1 MATAHR
7 IRDKHLTCSICFEL
21 YTRPKTLPCMHSF
34 CEHCLENHILAKRD
48 DKGFGCPMCN
58 THTLMPDPAAP
69 PDKWASQ
76 FKTDFK
82 LVGML
87 EEIFQIEQ
95 ERSVVKDAKKLN
107 QLLDDLR
114 SSENTLLD
122 KIEIDKLALSKISVD
137 QDEISQQISD
147 VFSTIKM
154 KIQRKEEALK
164 QRLNQLCV
172 QRKDIVSRSWLSKQ
186 KLIDQINSQIE
197 VGEKLT
203 SMAVK
208 DTSEGEVEKFH
219 ETQAQF
225 KKAVDNATSVSLPN
239 VELNLKQED
248 ITRFDSLVFCDIR
261 QLKAE
266 SDKSVSNTDKEI
278 TGVVPEKSKSGEA
291 KAVKEVKSV
300 KTFKAPQPPQK
311 VPAQIILP
319 QTSTSGEPARPPL
332 VAILT
337 PTKDDCDKEPE
348 YQDVVVLRESKIQIV
363 VVSDYNNKRVV
374 AIYVQQG
381 SKTQKSIKLDGN
393 PTRLC
398 TLDSTKVGVSC
409 SDPYQVIVVTVHPEL
424 KQVAT
429 INTTINNLGIA
440 ALNPNTLAISN
451 KNKISVVTTTGSILK
466 EFKTKVDSSFYSM
479 SWYMATT
486 PTGSIIVSDSYAE
499 VISCVTPTGQT
510 LWQWKTPAGTPPSGV
525 ACDKQG
531 RIYVVLSSI
540 REVHRLS
547 QTGQYLGVVLNKD
560 DDLVLPSAMDIDQFG
575 QWYMLKKS
583 RQIQIFK
590 PLAN

>member
-34 CEHCLENHILAKRD
+34 CEHCLENHIQAKRD

-58 THTLMPDPAAP
+58 THTLMPDAAAP
-69 PDKWASQ
+69 PDKWSSQ
-76 FKTDFK
+76 FRTDFK
-82 LVGML
+82 LTGML

-95 ERSVVKDAKKLN
+95 ERSVVKDVKKLN
-107 QLLDDLR
+107 KLVEDLR
-114 SSENTLLD
+114 SSENTLQD
-122 KIEIDKLALSKISVD
+122 KIELDKLALSRISVD
-137 QDEISQQISD
+137 QDEISHQIAD
-147 VFSTIKM
+147 VFSTIRL

-172 QRKDIVSRSWLSKQ
+172 QRKDTVSRSWLSKQ

-197 VGEKLT
+197 VGERLT
-203 SMAVK
+203 SIAVK

-219 ETQAQF
+219 EAQAQF
-225 KKAVDNATSVSLPN
+225 KKAVNSATSVNLATI
-239 VELNLKQED
+239 ELTLKQES
-248 ITRFDSLVFCDIR
+248 IIKFDSLVFCDI
-261 QLKAE
+261 E
-266 SDKSVSNTDKEI
+266 TGVSSSNADKENI
-278 TGVVPEKSKSGEA
+278 DVAPETPKPSEVKGA
-291 KAVKEVKSV
+291 KVVKEIKSV
-300 KTFKAPQPPQK
+300 KTVKAPQPPQK
-311 VPAQIILP
+311 PVQTILP
-319 QTSTSGEPARPPL
+319 QTSTSGGVERPQL

-348 YQDVVVLRESKIQIV
+348 YQDVVVLRESKVQIV

-374 AIYVQQG
+374 VLYVQQG
-381 SKTQKSIKLDGN
+381 GKTQKSIKLDGN

-398 TLDSTKVGVSC
+398 KLDSTKVGVSC
-409 SDPYQVIVVTVHPEL
+409 SDPYQVMVLTVFPEL

-429 INTTINNLGIA
+429 IKTTINNLGIA

-486 PTGSIIVSDSYAE
+486 PTGSIIVSDRYGE

-531 RIYVVLSSI
+531 RIYVVLSGI
-540 REVHRLS
+540 KEVHRLS
-547 QTGQYLGVVLNKD
+547 QTGQFLGVVLNSD

-590 PLAN
+590 PLVN

>member
-34 CEHCLENHILAKRD
+34 CEHCLENHIQAKRD

-58 THTLMPDPAAP
+58 THTLMQDAAAP

-76 FKTDFK
+76 FRTDFK
-82 LVGML
+82 LTGML

-95 ERSVVKDAKKLN
+95 ERSVVKDVKKLN
-107 QLLDDLR
+107 KLVEDLR
-114 SSENTLLD
+114 SSENILQD
-122 KIEIDKLALSKISVD
+122 KIELDKLALSRISVD
-137 QDEISQQISD
+137 QDEISHQISD
-147 VFSTIKM
+147 VFSTIRL

-172 QRKDIVSRSWLSKQ
+172 QRKDTVSRSWLSKQ

-197 VGEKLT
+197 VGERLT
-203 SMAVK
+203 SIAVK

-219 ETQAQF
+219 EAQAQF
-225 KKAVDNATSVSLPN
+225 KKAVTSATSVKLATI
-239 VELNLKQED
+239 ELNLKQES
-248 ITRFDSLVFCDIR
+248 ITKFDSLVFCDI
-261 QLKAE
+261 E
-266 SDKSVSNTDKEI
+266 TGVSSSNADKENI
-278 TGVVPEKSKSGEA
+278 DVAPDTPKPSEVKGA
-291 KAVKEVKSV
+291 KAVKEIKSV
-300 KTFKAPQPPQK
+300 KTVKAPQPPQK
-311 VPAQIILP
+311 PVQTILP
-319 QTSTSGEPARPPL
+319 QTSTSGGLERPQL

-348 YQDVVVLRESKIQIV
+348 YQDVVVLRESKVQIV
-363 VVSDYNNKRVV
+363 VVSDNNNKRVV
-374 AIYVQQG
+374 VLYVQQG
-381 SKTQKSIKLDGN
+381 GKTQKSIKLDGN

-398 TLDSTKVGVSC
+398 KLDSTKVGVSC
-409 SDPYQVIVVTVHPEL
+409 SDPYQVMVLTVFPEL

-429 INTTINNLGIA
+429 IKTTINNLGIA

-486 PTGSIIVSDSYAE
+486 PTGSIIVSDRYGE

-531 RIYVVLSSI
+531 RIYVVLSGI
-540 REVHRLS
+540 KEVYRLS
-547 QTGQYLGVVLNKD
+547 QTGQFLGVVLNSD

-590 PLAN
+590 PLVN